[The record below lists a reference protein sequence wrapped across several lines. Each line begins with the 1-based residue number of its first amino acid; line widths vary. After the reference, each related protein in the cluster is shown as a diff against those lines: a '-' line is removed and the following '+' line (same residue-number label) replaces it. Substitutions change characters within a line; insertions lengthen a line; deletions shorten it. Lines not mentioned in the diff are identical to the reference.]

1 MGTKLLFLSI
11 IFTSLL
17 SAQTYI
23 INDDFENGILGNHP
37 IGWIMKYNGTG
48 TVNQKI
54 VDIPVKN
61 GIKAFQMEGASNWS
75 SEFYQAPTAL
85 PNLVTVEAWVNPEK
99 ILSGIS
105 GSIGLGNYNVGSWG
119 TRTSNVQFV
128 GNRIS
133 TQYQDGLVY
142 DIQSYTPGIWYHFKL
157 EHDLTAKT
165 YKVYINGNQV
175 SGTNGSNT
183 ISIFP
188 MHPNV
193 ASLHVILLAGNSG
206 VVKMLWDDV
215 KVYETKKP
223 IAYYPFNGN
232 ANDESGNNLHGT
244 VSGATLTTNR
254 FGNPDSAYSFDGN
267 SVIRI
272 VHDDLLNMD
281 NELSIS
287 AWIKPNIQQNAMVL
301 GKSNYSNAT
310 NYLLRTNTNN
320 FIEFAHKTRNFSN
333 TNALNI
339 GQWNHVAVIS
349 HSTGERKIY
358 INNNL
363 TTFASQNDSYGL
375 VSNELTIGAAF
386 HFGSYFAEYFNGAI
400 DDLIIYKSALT
411 ETEIASLFT
420 NNTLNIDKV
429 ENIILNNFYIYNNT
443 IYFKNQQDIND
454 LKSVEVYNFLGQK
467 VFKTSKITEQIQLHS
482 LQKGMYI
489 LKVKNKYGKQS
500 SLKFLIN

>member
-1 MGTKLLFLSI
+1 
-11 IFTSLL
+11 
-17 SAQTYI
+17 
-23 INDDFENGILGNHP
+23 
-37 IGWIMKYNGTG
+37 
-48 TVNQKI
+48 
-54 VDIPVKN
+54 
-61 GIKAFQMEGASNWS
+61 
-75 SEFYQAPTAL
+75 
-85 PNLVTVEAWVNPEK
+85 
-99 ILSGIS
+99 
-105 GSIGLGNYNVGSWG
+105 
-119 TRTSNVQFV
+119 
-128 GNRIS
+128 
-133 TQYQDGLVY
+133 
-142 DIQSYTPGIWYHFKL
+142 
-157 EHDLTAKT
+157 
-165 YKVYINGNQV
+165 
-175 SGTNGSNT
+175 
-183 ISIFP
+183 

-244 VSGATLTTNR
+244 VNGATLTTDR
-254 FGNPDSAYSFDGN
+254 FGNPDSAYSFNGN

-272 VHDDLLNMD
+272 VHDNLLNMD

-320 FIEFAHKTRNFSN
+320 FIEFAHKTRNFSD

-349 HSTGERKIY
+349 HSTGERYIY

-386 HFGSYFAEYFNGAI
+386 YFGSYFAEYFNGAI
-400 DDLIIYKSALT
+400 DDLRIYKSALT